1 MKSRSEKEHKWTR
14 EQKKAI
20 FLRGSDILVA
30 AGAGSGKTRVLVE
43 RIIQKITDPAKPVAL
58 DRLLVVTFTKA
69 AASEMRRRIGVAL
82 KEKLQENPRS
92 ANLHRQMLLLNQA
105 SITTVH
111 SFCLDVIRQYYY
123 LQGLDPSFR
132 VLDGTAAEQLRQET
146 LEELLDK
153 YYDTMG
159 PETPFYRLVE
169 AYSSDRGDQ
178 GLQSLVLR
186 LSTFARSHPFPDLW
200 LRQSLRAFLS
210 GFAGGGNRNP
220 WTGPLLKEFRAEL
233 KMAIE
238 SMQEMLLVVS
248 SPGGPAPYLDSLNK
262 ELVALREMR
271 EAADRGWESLFS
283 CMQRDPFGRLK
294 PCKGDAYDE
303 VLKEQVKKGRDE
315 IKKDLRKL
323 KEDYFTVS
331 LEEQFAFLERYEPLL
346 TFLVELVGA
355 FNARYQQAKR
365 EKGVADFSDLEHYA
379 LQILNDAKSAPGTLL
394 PSKAAREY
402 RHYFKEILID
412 EYQDINQVQEAIL
425 ALVSTSE
432 PLGNRFMVGD
442 VKQSIYRFRLAEPAL
457 FLQKQHSFGQGS
469 SPGRCVHLN
478 KNFRSRME
486 ILEGTNYLFGRIMDE
501 VVGEINYDQE
511 ARLYYGGL
519 YPPPCIDENSRDRG
533 SGETI
538 DFLLIDRQGPGFQGG
553 GNGVFEGGGEGPEDG
568 EAEEL
573 EILQAEWET
582 ASLEGRLIA
591 RQIKKLMGE
600 QGDPH
605 LPLYDKKN
613 RNYRRVAYRD
623 IAILLRSAVNYA
635 PAIAEEL
642 QRAGIPAYAELSGG
656 FFDATEVKVMLS
668 LLRIIDNPYQDLP
681 LAAVLRS
688 PILGLKAGDLALI
701 RTAAPSASFFDA
713 LLLASAD
720 RELLPSPLRRI
731 LLKFLDNL
739 EGWQKLAIHGTIVDL
754 IRQIYRE
761 TGYYDLAGGM
771 PGGKQR
777 QANLQALYDR
787 AKAYETLPSR
797 GLFRYLSFL
806 EKLKER
812 GEDLKPACAHGEQED
827 VVRIL
832 TVHKSKGLEFPVVF
846 LAGLSKKF
854 NQKDLQHHFLLHKE
868 LGFGPKYIDTQH
880 RFILPTL
887 PWYAIR
893 KRLHAELLAEEMRI
907 LYVAMTRAEQK
918 LFLLATVKDLKKEL
932 FRWQM
937 ASRPAPQPLPQ
948 YYRARAECYLDWIGP
963 ALWQHPVFCGQK
975 NGRQRGKVHST
986 NAAEDGLF
994 FWDIALY
1001 TSTEIMG
1008 PASEEDT
1015 VALREEEKRRQER
1028 LDRIRRWEPLTTT
1041 GGEETAA
1048 KITKRLSWQYPRQWA
1063 PRNYAKIA
1071 VSELPKLRDA
1081 GLTESG
1087 EGTILDEIW
1096 GPGPPAYF
1104 RRPRFLGEKVLSAAE
1119 RGTAYHTAMQ
1129 HLKLTAPLDRHAIS
1143 EQLQKMLAEGHLD
1156 PGECCII
1163 DPGLIADFLATPLG
1177 ERIIEAYPR
1186 KLWRELPF

>member
-519 YPPPCIDENSRDRG
+519 YPPPCIDENSRD
-533 SGETI
+533 
-538 DFLLIDRQGPGFQGG
+538 
-553 GNGVFEGGGEGPEDG
+553 
-568 EAEEL
+568 
-573 EILQAEWET
+573 
-582 ASLEGRLIA
+582 
-591 RQIKKLMGE
+591 
-600 QGDPH
+600 
-605 LPLYDKKN
+605 
-613 RNYRRVAYRD
+613 
-623 IAILLRSAVNYA
+623 
-635 PAIAEEL
+635 
-642 QRAGIPAYAELSGG
+642 
-656 FFDATEVKVMLS
+656 
-668 LLRIIDNPYQDLP
+668 
-681 LAAVLRS
+681 
-688 PILGLKAGDLALI
+688 
-701 RTAAPSASFFDA
+701 
-713 LLLASAD
+713 
-720 RELLPSPLRRI
+720 
-731 LLKFLDNL
+731 
-739 EGWQKLAIHGTIVDL
+739 
-754 IRQIYRE
+754 
-761 TGYYDLAGGM
+761 
-771 PGGKQR
+771 
-777 QANLQALYDR
+777 
-787 AKAYETLPSR
+787 
-797 GLFRYLSFL
+797 
-806 EKLKER
+806 
-812 GEDLKPACAHGEQED
+812 
-827 VVRIL
+827 
-832 TVHKSKGLEFPVVF
+832 
-846 LAGLSKKF
+846 
-854 NQKDLQHHFLLHKE
+854 
-868 LGFGPKYIDTQH
+868 
-880 RFILPTL
+880 
-887 PWYAIR
+887 
-893 KRLHAELLAEEMRI
+893 
-907 LYVAMTRAEQK
+907 
-918 LFLLATVKDLKKEL
+918 
-932 FRWQM
+932 
-937 ASRPAPQPLPQ
+937 
-948 YYRARAECYLDWIGP
+948 
-963 ALWQHPVFCGQK
+963 
-975 NGRQRGKVHST
+975 
-986 NAAEDGLF
+986 
-994 FWDIALY
+994 
-1001 TSTEIMG
+1001 
-1008 PASEEDT
+1008 
-1015 VALREEEKRRQER
+1015 
-1028 LDRIRRWEPLTTT
+1028 
-1041 GGEETAA
+1041 
-1048 KITKRLSWQYPRQWA
+1048 
-1063 PRNYAKIA
+1063 
-1071 VSELPKLRDA
+1071 
-1081 GLTESG
+1081 
-1087 EGTILDEIW
+1087 
-1096 GPGPPAYF
+1096 
-1104 RRPRFLGEKVLSAAE
+1104 
-1119 RGTAYHTAMQ
+1119 
-1129 HLKLTAPLDRHAIS
+1129 
-1143 EQLQKMLAEGHLD
+1143 
-1156 PGECCII
+1156 
-1163 DPGLIADFLATPLG
+1163 
-1177 ERIIEAYPR
+1177 
-1186 KLWRELPF
+1186 